1 MPAIE
6 KAGRRTKYPS
16 AVAALAFIC
25 LLLASGAPSM
35 GAPGGSHQISRAS
48 SVPTGRAPEPAAA
61 TLSGMGLFS
70 IGWYLRLRSRRRFHS
85 ELVAQAETEGFV
97 VFEPQ
102 GESLWRVLRERAYLG
117 TKRAIDIAGASVL
130 LLLLSPVLALL
141 ALVIYLDSP
150 GPTFYRQERLGVGR
164 RKFKLIKFRS
174 MCVNADQVLKQNPE
188 LMKEFEG
195 IFKLK
200 NDPRITRV
208 GRFLRRTSLDELPQ
222 LINVLLGDISLV
234 GPRPIVEAECEKY
247 WPFEERLFSVK
258 PGVTGLWQISGR
270 NDISYEE
277 RVRLDMRYIAER
289 SAVKDLV
296 ILASTLPALLKRDN
310 GAY

>member
-1 MPAIE
+1 
-6 KAGRRTKYPS
+6 
-16 AVAALAFIC
+16 
-25 LLLASGAPSM
+25 
-35 GAPGGSHQISRAS
+35 
-48 SVPTGRAPEPAAA
+48 
-61 TLSGMGLFS
+61 
-70 IGWYLRLRSRRRFHS
+70 
-85 ELVAQAETEGFV
+85 
-97 VFEPQ
+97 
-102 GESLWRVLRERAYLG
+102 
-117 TKRAIDIAGASVL
+117 
-130 LLLLSPVLALL
+130 
-141 ALVIYLDSP
+141 
-150 GPTFYRQERLGVGR
+150 
-164 RKFKLIKFRS
+164 
-174 MCVNADQVLKQNPE
+174 
-188 LMKEFEG
+188 MKEFEG